1 MDSILW
7 NGKSLKFRIV
17 CMVSTWKCKD
27 IDCLE
32 LQRGQVV
39 SNNKKI
45 ITINKKRERGGFS
58 NIKIKNN
65 GCVK

>member
-7 NGKSLKFRIV
+7 NGKSLKFHIV
-17 CMVSTWKCKD
+17 CMVSTWKCKG
-27 IDCLE
+27 ISCLE